1 MSAFLLICALGFA
14 ESKALA
20 VQICL
25 DQRNFSCNTIDGSWG
40 RKSDS
45 ALAGYASVRG
55 RNAEADPPAGPEA
68 AFDRWFAAAEGKLF
82 RLVEVTQ
89 ADLDAI
95 VRIPATPAERARLD
109 RLGYE
114 SIPEMFAERGH
125 LSRTAF
131 ERINPGID
139 WSRVKPGTKVVLPS
153 FPSIE
158 SLLERGFKARTPK
171 PLDSEAT
178 LVKIS
183 LSRFELEAFNARGR
197 LLAHFPCSI
206 ARDKAKIPQG
216 ELTISTLIPNPNY
229 TYAEEPA
236 ANGKTTR
243 HILPP
248 GPNNPVG
255 VAWMGLS
262 RPGYGIHGTPR
273 PESVGCAESHGC
285 FRLSNWNAAR
295 LFAMARIGTRVV
307 IED

>member
-1 MSAFLLICALGFA
+1 MFVPILICALGFA

-40 RKSDS
+40 RKSEN
-45 ALAGYASVRG
+45 ALAGYASLRG
-55 RNAEADPPAGPEA
+55 KGTAPAGPEA
-68 AFDRWFAAAEGKLF
+68 AYDRWFTASEGKLF
-82 RLVEVTQ
+82 QLVEVTQ
-89 ADLDAI
+89 DDLDAI
-95 VRIPATPAERARLD
+95 VKIPSAPAEKAELD
-109 RLGYE
+109 WLGYE

-139 WSRVKPGTKVVLPS
+139 WAHVKAGTKVVLPS

-158 SLLERGFKARTPK
+158 SLLERGFKARTPT

-178 LVKIS
+178 LIRIS
-183 LSRFELEAFNARGR
+183 LSRFELRAFNQKGR
-197 LLAHFPCSI
+197 LLAVFPCSI
-206 ARDKAKIPQG
+206 ASDKAKIPQG
-216 ELTISTLIPNPNY
+216 ELTITTLIPNPNY
-229 TYAEEPA
+229 TYTSETAV
-236 ANGKTTR
+236 NGRKSR
-243 HILPP
+243 HIFSP

-262 RPGYGIHGTPR
+262 LPGYGIHGTPK

-295 LFAMARIGTRVV
+295 LFAMARIGTKVV
-307 IED
+307 IEK